1 MVHKPGREHRG
12 PDHPVRRDP
21 TVPATRSDAE
31 PTGIACGSDGRLW
44 FTEAGVSRIAS
55 IGTTVPEAKLN
66 SRVLTFAAGSALTR
80 KLTVTNTGDAALAIA
95 GVKHGPPHDV
105 RRNRQRS
112 R

>member
-1 MVHKPGREHRG
+1 MR
-12 PDHPVRRDP
+12 P
-21 TVPATRSDAE
+21 TVFAPGFVNHTYPLPARNAE
-31 PTGIACGSDGRLW
+31 PTGIAYGSDGRLW

-55 IGTTVPEAKLN
+55 VGTTVPEAKLN